1 MGFTHSPHTHD
12 TLVLFDF
19 MMHSR
24 IQIIFYQ
31 RTISYCSEGVDKIIS
46 TAHNIIRSEN
56 NLENV
61 QFYLFVNNYMHACML
76 AERERERKKE
86 MMIGRAIELAT
97 YPVTTDRRL
106 CQMNRF
112 RR

>member
-1 MGFTHSPHTHD
+1 M
-12 TLVLFDF
+12 
-19 MMHSR
+19 
-24 IQIIFYQ
+24 
-31 RTISYCSEGVDKIIS
+31 
-46 TAHNIIRSEN
+46 
-56 NLENV
+56 ENV
-61 QFYLFVNNYMHACML
+61 QFYLFVNNYMHACMH
-76 AERERERKKE
+76 ACREREREREKE

>member
-1 MGFTHSPHTHD
+1 
-12 TLVLFDF
+12 

-76 AERERERKKE
+76 AEREREKERDDDRKSNW
-86 MMIGRAIELAT
+86 IGHL
-97 YPVTTDRRL
+97 PSN
-106 CQMNRF
+106 NRQKIMSNEQI
-112 RR
+112 